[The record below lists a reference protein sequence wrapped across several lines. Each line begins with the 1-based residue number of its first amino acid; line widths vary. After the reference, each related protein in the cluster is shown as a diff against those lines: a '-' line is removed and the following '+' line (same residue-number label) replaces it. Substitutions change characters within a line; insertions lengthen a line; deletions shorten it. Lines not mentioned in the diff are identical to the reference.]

1 MYTNIYVSLTTLL
14 LIEKSLIVLLDMA
27 MGYLVTQNTHIFE
40 NNKPGLGE
48 RAQ

>member
-27 MGYLVTQNTHIFE
+27 MGYLVTQNTHVFE

-48 RAQ
+48 IAQ

>member
-14 LIEKSLIVLLDMA
+14 LIEKFLIVILDMA
-27 MGYLVTQNTHIFE
+27 MGYLVTQNTRIFE

-48 RAQ
+48 IAQ